1 MFIHSFIHSSIH
13 SSIHSLS
20 RAGKFLTATDRGIFT
35 VTDGGSKK
43 SIFKAKPRY
52 RFREDGDGVLF
63 ADEVS

>member
-1 MFIHSFIHSSIH
+1 
-13 SSIHSLS
+13 
-20 RAGKFLTATDRGIFT
+20 